1 MKPVIFLCIVMGLS
15 ACKKP
20 QPPPPNKPGD
30 TKMLQA
36 ASLVGYD
43 GKALQKS
50 VDKLKDSNQKHNQEL
65 EKAVG
70 NGN

>member
-1 MKPVIFLCIVMGLS
+1 
-15 ACKKP
+15 
-20 QPPPPNKPGD
+20 
-30 TKMLQA
+30 MLQA